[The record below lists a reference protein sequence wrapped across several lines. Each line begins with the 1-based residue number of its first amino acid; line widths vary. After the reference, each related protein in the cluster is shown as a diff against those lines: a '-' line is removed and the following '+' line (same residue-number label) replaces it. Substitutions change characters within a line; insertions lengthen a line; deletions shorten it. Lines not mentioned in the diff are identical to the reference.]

1 MASHFAL
8 FVDLENCGGKKSM
21 LMDVIERVKI
31 RGDILIGKVYGY
43 TDSYSDLKEI
53 LLSNTFAVVPSLR
66 FGRNQKNSLD
76 IQLVIDALDVAY
88 TNSLI
93 DSFCIVS
100 GDSDYVPLVGKLK
113 TMGKF
118 VLGISRSE
126 AASGVFMNA
135 CSEFQFLESVASG
148 KERAQGQEIEALT
161 LSDVNDL
168 IVTILKE
175 SDSGEMLASEV
186 KSVLLRLRPNFS
198 EKSVGFSTFGKLI
211 ARLSQQFGAFTVESE
226 QFNVIVSLNQPHTPA
241 GEQITRENYARIFAR
256 ILSEYKEDGF
266 DRVNPSILKSAV
278 QADYPDFTE
287 RQIGLRRFSDVLR
300 ALEREKLRSGNGRG
314 GNMLVL
320 FVRGEKNGWGAAPN
334 PGRNLRFRHLPFSL
348 SRSDKGRIKLRLR
361 IECTEK
367 IHETYSFIFDFHF
380 AGDGRIGGGRADRCD
395 GRGARRV

>member
-1 MASHFAL
+1 MAAHFAL

-43 TDSYSDLKEI
+43 TDSYSDLKET
-53 LLSNTFAVVPSLR
+53 LLSNTFTVVPSLR
-66 FGRNQKNSLD
+66 YGRNQKNNSD

-88 TNSLI
+88 RNELI

-113 TMGKF
+113 SMGKF

-126 AASGVFMNA
+126 AASNVFMSA

-148 KERAQGQEIEALT
+148 KERSVSEVSDALT

-168 IVTILKE
+168 IVTILRE
-175 SDSGEMLASEV
+175 SEGGEMLASEV

-198 EKSVGFSTFGKLI
+198 EKSVGFSTFGKML
-211 ARLSQQFGAFTVESE
+211 AKLTEQFGSFEMESE
-226 QFNVIVSLNQPHTPA
+226 EYNLILRLNQA
-241 GEQITRENYARIFAR
+241 YAAVEQLTRDNYVGVFAR
-256 ILSEYKEDGF
+256 ILSAYKEDGF

-278 QADYPDFTE
+278 QALYPDFTE

-300 ALEREKLRSGNGRG
+300 TLEREGLLKLKTDEG
-314 GNMLVL
+314 GNMLVHIL
-320 FVRGEKNGWGAAPN
+320 
-334 PGRNLRFRHLPFSL
+334 
-348 SRSDKGRIKLRLR
+348 
-361 IECTEK
+361 
-367 IHETYSFIFDFHF
+367 
-380 AGDGRIGGGRADRCD
+380 
-395 GRGARRV
+395 

>member
-1 MASHFAL
+1 MAAHFAL

-43 TDSYSDLKEI
+43 TDSYSDLKET
-53 LLSNTFAVVPSLR
+53 LLSNTFTVVPSLR
-66 FGRNQKNSLD
+66 FGRNQKNSMD

-88 TNSLI
+88 RNELI

-113 TMGKF
+113 SMGKF

-148 KERAQGQEIEALT
+148 KERAAAAPVGEALT
-161 LSDVNDL
+161 LADVNSL
-168 IVTILKE
+168 IVTILGE
-175 SDSGEMLASEV
+175 GDSGEMLASEV

-198 EKSVGFSTFGKLI
+198 EKSVGYSTFGKLL
-211 ARLSQQFGAFTVESE
+211 ARLSQQFGSFSVASE
-226 QFNVIVSLNQPHTPA
+226 DYNLIVSLNQAHTGA
-241 GEQITRENYARIFAR
+241 GEQLTRENYVSIFAR
-256 ILSEYKEDGF
+256 ILAEYKEDGF

-278 QADYPDFTE
+278 QAEYPDFTE

-300 ALEREKLRSGNGRG
+300 ALEREHLLTLETDEGS
-314 GNMLVL
+314 NMLVHIL
-320 FVRGEKNGWGAAPN
+320 
-334 PGRNLRFRHLPFSL
+334 
-348 SRSDKGRIKLRLR
+348 
-361 IECTEK
+361 
-367 IHETYSFIFDFHF
+367 
-380 AGDGRIGGGRADRCD
+380 
-395 GRGARRV
+395 

>member
-8 FVDLENCGGKKSM
+8 FVDLENCGGKQSM

-43 TDSYSDLKEI
+43 TDSYSDLKET
-53 LLSNTFAVVPSLR
+53 LLSNTFTVVPSLR
-66 FGRNQKNSLD
+66 YGRNQKNNSD

-88 TNSLI
+88 RNELI

-113 TMGKF
+113 SMGKF

-126 AASGVFMNA
+126 AASNVFMSA

-148 KERAQGQEIEALT
+148 KERSVSEVSDALT

-168 IVTILKE
+168 IVTILRE
-175 SDSGEMLASEV
+175 SEGGEMLASEV

-198 EKSVGFSTFGKLI
+198 EKSVGFSTFGKML
-211 ARLSQQFGAFTVESE
+211 AKLTEQFGSFEMESE
-226 QFNVIVSLNQPHTPA
+226 EYNLILRLNQA
-241 GEQITRENYARIFAR
+241 YAAVEQLTRDNYVGVFAR
-256 ILSEYKEDGF
+256 ILFAYKEDGF

-278 QADYPDFTE
+278 QALYPDFTE

-300 ALEREKLRSGNGRG
+300 TLEREGLLRLKTDEG
-314 GNMLVL
+314 GNMLVHIL
-320 FVRGEKNGWGAAPN
+320 
-334 PGRNLRFRHLPFSL
+334 
-348 SRSDKGRIKLRLR
+348 
-361 IECTEK
+361 
-367 IHETYSFIFDFHF
+367 
-380 AGDGRIGGGRADRCD
+380 
-395 GRGARRV
+395 

>member
-31 RGDILIGKVYGY
+31 RGDILIGKVYDY
-43 TDSYSDLKEI
+43 TDSYSDLKET
-53 LLSNTFAVVPSLR
+53 LLSNTFTVVPSLR
-66 FGRNQKNSLD
+66 YGRNQKNNSD

-88 TNSLI
+88 RNELI

-113 TMGKF
+113 SMGKF

-126 AASGVFMNA
+126 AASNVFMSA

-148 KERAQGQEIEALT
+148 KERSVSEVSDALT

-168 IVTILKE
+168 IVTILRE
-175 SDSGEMLASEV
+175 SEGGEMLASEV

-198 EKSVGFSTFGKLI
+198 EKSVGFSTFGKML
-211 ARLSQQFGAFTVESE
+211 AKLAEQFGSFEMESE
-226 QFNVIVSLNQPHTPA
+226 EYNLILRLNQA
-241 GEQITRENYARIFAR
+241 YAAVEQLTRDNYVGVFAR
-256 ILSEYKEDGF
+256 ILSAYKEDGF

-278 QADYPDFTE
+278 QALYPDFTE

-300 ALEREKLRSGNGRG
+300 TLEREGLLRLKTDEG
-314 GNMLVL
+314 GNMLVHIL
-320 FVRGEKNGWGAAPN
+320 
-334 PGRNLRFRHLPFSL
+334 
-348 SRSDKGRIKLRLR
+348 
-361 IECTEK
+361 
-367 IHETYSFIFDFHF
+367 
-380 AGDGRIGGGRADRCD
+380 
-395 GRGARRV
+395 

>member
-135 CSEFQFLESVASG
+135 CSEFQFLESVARG
-148 KERAQGQEIEALT
+148 
-161 LSDVNDL
+161 
-168 IVTILKE
+168 
-175 SDSGEMLASEV
+175 
-186 KSVLLRLRPNFS
+186 
-198 EKSVGFSTFGKLI
+198 
-211 ARLSQQFGAFTVESE
+211 
-226 QFNVIVSLNQPHTPA
+226 
-241 GEQITRENYARIFAR
+241 
-256 ILSEYKEDGF
+256 
-266 DRVNPSILKSAV
+266 
-278 QADYPDFTE
+278 
-287 RQIGLRRFSDVLR
+287 RRSKR
-300 ALEREKLRSGNGRG
+300 
-314 GNMLVL
+314 
-320 FVRGEKNGWGAAPN
+320 
-334 PGRNLRFRHLPFSL
+334 
-348 SRSDKGRIKLRLR
+348 
-361 IECTEK
+361 
-367 IHETYSFIFDFHF
+367 
-380 AGDGRIGGGRADRCD
+380 
-395 GRGARRV
+395 

>member
-8 FVDLENCGGKKSM
+8 FVDLENCGGKQSM

-43 TDSYSDLKEI
+43 TDSYSDLKET
-53 LLSNTFAVVPSLR
+53 LLSNTFTVVPSLR
-66 FGRNQKNSLD
+66 YGRNQKNNSD

-88 TNSLI
+88 RNELI

-113 TMGKF
+113 SMGKF

-126 AASGVFMNA
+126 AASNVFMSA

-148 KERAQGQEIEALT
+148 KERSVSEVSDALT

-168 IVTILKE
+168 IVTILRE
-175 SDSGEMLASEV
+175 SEGGEMLASEV

-198 EKSVGFSTFGKLI
+198 EKSVGFSTFGKML
-211 ARLSQQFGAFTVESE
+211 AKLTEQFGSFEMESE
-226 QFNVIVSLNQPHTPA
+226 EYNLILRLNQA
-241 GEQITRENYARIFAR
+241 YAAVEQLTRDNYVGVFAR
-256 ILSEYKEDGF
+256 ILSAYKEDGF

-278 QADYPDFTE
+278 QALYPDFTE

-300 ALEREKLRSGNGRG
+300 TLEREGLLRLKTDEG
-314 GNMLVL
+314 GNMLVHIL
-320 FVRGEKNGWGAAPN
+320 
-334 PGRNLRFRHLPFSL
+334 
-348 SRSDKGRIKLRLR
+348 
-361 IECTEK
+361 
-367 IHETYSFIFDFHF
+367 
-380 AGDGRIGGGRADRCD
+380 
-395 GRGARRV
+395 